1 MIICVLSVTL
11 KISEFVWEYLRPLL
25 GSKNNV
31 KFSMKNASPY
41 FHSASLVVWTLTL
54 LKRDHY
60 SELSISKFPTPARKQ
75 GRTLFSN
82 TRPEKRKIHAQ
93 NDWAASNPTQ
103 NPAKCT
109 VVSFQFSTNLI
120 IPVEPTTSRSLLPKF
135 LLYTFLTTR
144 VHIHHDMRSLK
155 PARLMPTDG
164 VVSYFLRAVVNI
176 CIQTLSFSS
185 WRLLR
190 CLWAQRQ
197 WCELIMSLKPQG
209 PHRVHWTQG
218 TRHEMLF

>member
-1 MIICVLSVTL
+1 ML
-11 KISEFVWEYLRPLL
+11 KIYEFVWEYLRPLL

-54 LKRDHY
+54 LKRGHY

-75 GRTLFSN
+75 GRTLFPN
-82 TRPEKRKIHAQ
+82 TRSEKRKIHAQ

-120 IPVEPTTSRSLLPKF
+120 IPAEPTTSRSLLPKF
-135 LLYTFLTTR
+135 PLYTFLTTR
-144 VHIHHDMRSLK
+144 VHIHHDMRPLK

-164 VVSYFLRAVVNI
+164 VVSYFLQAVVNI
-176 CIQTLSFSS
+176 RIQTLSFSP
-185 WRLLR
+185 WCLLR
-190 CLWAQRQ
+190 EMIVSQL
-197 WCELIMSLKPQG
+197 ELGLSVSSEAVMRVNYEPQTTG
-209 PHRVHWTQG
+209 AS
-218 TRHEMLF
+218 

>member
-1 MIICVLSVTL
+1 
-11 KISEFVWEYLRPLL
+11 
-25 GSKNNV
+25 
-31 KFSMKNASPY
+31 MKNASPY

-54 LKRDHY
+54 LKRDYY

-75 GRTLFSN
+75 GRTLFPN
-82 TRPEKRKIHAQ
+82 TRSEKRKIHAQ

-103 NPAKCT
+103 NPAKYT

-135 LLYTFLTTR
+135 PLYTFLTTR
-144 VHIHHDMRSLK
+144 VHIHHDMRPLK

-164 VVSYFLRAVVNI
+164 VVSYFLQAVVNI
-176 CIQTLSFSS
+176 RIQTLSFSP

-190 CLWAQRQ
+190 EMIVSQL
-197 WCELIMSLKPQG
+197 ELGLPVSSEAVMRVNYEPQTTG
-209 PHRVHWTQG
+209 AS
-218 TRHEMLF
+218 

>member
-1 MIICVLSVTL
+1 
-11 KISEFVWEYLRPLL
+11 
-25 GSKNNV
+25 
-31 KFSMKNASPY
+31 MKNASPY

-54 LKRDHY
+54 LKRGHY

-75 GRTLFSN
+75 GRTLFPN
-82 TRPEKRKIHAQ
+82 TRSEKRKIHAQ

-103 NPAKCT
+103 NPAKYT

-135 LLYTFLTTR
+135 PFYTFLTTR
-144 VHIHHDMRSLK
+144 VHIHHDTRPLK
-155 PARLMPTDG
+155 PAGLMPTDG
-164 VVSYFLRAVVNI
+164 VVPYFLRAVVNI
-176 CIQTLSFSS
+176 PIQTLFRHDAYYARWSS
-185 WRLLR
+185 HSWSLGR
-190 CLWAQRQ
+190 LWAQRQ